1 MPKSQVNIRMPPTLI
16 ETLRVRAEHL
26 GLSFTELLTRLAS
39 QPLQELE
46 FDCSLPKWSETADAS
61 PANFSQKKSH
71 ITKPSPQVTE
81 SNWELPEQVVNAL
94 NQLEFRLSQQIAEQL
109 KQIQQLEEA
118 IALVC
123 THLENSLPR
132 SSNGLVSTAHSTTF
146 QVSKTKNNLKPQQQ
160 PSPLKCSSCKSTSI
174 RFNGLTNGGQ
184 KRYFCKT
191 CRKVFQ

>member
-118 IALVC
+118 ITLVC
-123 THLENSLPR
+123 THFENSLPR
-132 SSNGLVSTAHSTTF
+132 SSNGLVSTAHSTTS

-174 RFNGLTNGGQ
+174 RFNGLINGGQ